1 MQAVVAVGR
10 GKGVGI
16 SRRWLEQFRK
26 KLTVVFIRVVS
37 VRWWSWSDECKTGKA
52 RESLSCEKM
61 KEALN
66 NRPLCIKRE
75 PVRGKAGERGRTLCR
90 EHLVSYT
97 EDFIPRAL
105 ETHWNILNEVVK
117 SLNLLKHTPS
127 LFHSPHLRESQALI
141 PLIRVLLLASLLA
154 VSNPLWLLDCS
165 MPGLPVHHRLKLMF
179 TEPMVPCNH
188 LILCHTL
195 LLLPSIF
202 PNQDVDQ
209 AVIGSGMR
217 RLLSLFQLRI
227 EFLTILRLRSPIPRG
242 CSFPLEFI
250 RKLFASSWPAREYIS
265 FQEHL
270 TRSWLF
276 RKISLIN
283 HSN

>member
-10 GKGVGI
+10 GKGTGI

-117 SLNLLKHTPS
+117 SLNLLKQHIFVISQPPPERKPGSNSSDQGLVVGQSLSCVQPFVTPG
-127 LFHSPHLRESQALI
+127 LQHARLTCPSPSQTHVHWAD
-141 PLIRVLLLASLLA
+141 VAMQS
-154 VSNPLWLLDCS
+154 SNPLSHPSPPALNLSQSGCW
-165 MPGLPVHHRLKLMF
+165 PGCDRVWNEETSKF
-179 TEPMVPCNH
+179 
-188 LILCHTL
+188 
-195 LLLPSIF
+195 
-202 PNQDVDQ
+202 
-209 AVIGSGMR
+209 
-217 RLLSLFQLRI
+217 
-227 EFLTILRLRSPIPRG
+227 IPTQNWVSY
-242 CSFPLEFI
+242 SFKAEVTN
-250 RKLFASSWPAREYIS
+250 S
-265 FQEHL
+265 
-270 TRSWLF
+270 
-276 RKISLIN
+276 
-283 HSN
+283 